1 VEASERSTVDGV
13 PIPVEAAE
21 VAREPEIGAQRW
33 RAAAKSA
40 CRVCAT
46 DGEEKSD
53 S

>member
-1 VEASERSTVDGV
+1 METSEHPAVDCV
-13 PIPVEAAE
+13 PIPVEAGE

-46 DGEEKSD
+46 DSKEKRD